1 MLRHAEESTVGY
13 EESKD
18 RDLVT
23 DDLGFTVEASDMIF
37 KAGQSKRI
45 WNEVYKVYV
54 LLNVLFSICVFM
66 VINYD
71 RYIWNSITAIIHGLP
86 GWMF

>member
-1 MLRHAEESTVGY
+1 MRHAEESTVGY
-13 EESKD
+13 EANKD

-45 WNEVYKVYV
+45 WNEVYKVYA
-54 LLNVLFSICVFM
+54 
-66 VINYD
+66 
-71 RYIWNSITAIIHGLP
+71 YIVTIFFCSEFVYLC
-86 GWMF
+86 

>member
-1 MLRHAEESTVGY
+1 VALLGIEGLLRRAEESTVGY

-45 WNEVYKVYV
+45 WNEVYKVHVIHCY
-54 LLNVLFSICVFM
+54 FM
-66 VINYD
+66 
-71 RYIWNSITAIIHGLP
+71 
-86 GWMF
+86 FC

>member
-1 MLRHAEESTVGY
+1 MAESVSDMQGLLRSAEESVVSY

-23 DDLGFTVEASDMIF
+23 EDPGYTAEASEMIF

-45 WNEVYKVYV
+45 WNEVYKVYTMHYYF
-54 LLNVLFSICVFM
+54 NFGSLFVYLWC
-66 VINYD
+66 
-71 RYIWNSITAIIHGLP
+71 
-86 GWMF
+86 